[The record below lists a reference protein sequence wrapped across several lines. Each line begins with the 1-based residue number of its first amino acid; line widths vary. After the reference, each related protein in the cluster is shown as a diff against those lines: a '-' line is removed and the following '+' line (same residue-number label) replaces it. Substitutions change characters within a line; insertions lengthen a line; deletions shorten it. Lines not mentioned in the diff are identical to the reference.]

1 MKIFGLKNLDRV
13 GIEEKIKWKEEE
25 AFLNL
30 SDSKIDF
37 FYIFKHYGFFK
48 NYYLFMKYKGFFYLL

>member
-37 FYIFKHYGFFK
+37 FYILK
-48 NYYLFMKYKGFFYLL
+48 